1 MNKIYQTDEKNKQ
14 RNTIKNVGKYSKKF
28 GALNG
33 VRDLK
38 LSTWRQWIVWRFKFR
53 FGYLVQSRVLPWKIS
68 VKNSYQNR
76 SYTSIPYNK
85 FYTSALNTYT
95 IVKSVDTVCI
105 WCRCRRCC
113 HFCVVATHYRC
124 VFLISIFFPM
134 YTLLRFSFKKYRLSV
149 RFSVRLVFFILV
161 ANNNKNPH
169 LWVNVYIIKWTCAHG
184 ISTIDDTTSEMAN
197 LLAISGSERM
207 RKHEHRTP
215 RERKHV
221 ESIYESELYRTS
233 SKMFSNSI
241 Q

>member
-1 MNKIYQTDEKNKQ
+1 MECEIWNYPREDSESFEN
-14 RNTIKNVGKYSKKF
+14 RS
-28 GALNG
+28 GA
-33 VRDLK
+33 
-38 LSTWRQWIVWRFKFR
+38 FKFR

-134 YTLLRFSFKKYRLSV
+134 YTQHFSFKKYQLSV
-149 RFSVRLVFFILV
+149 RFSVRSVFFILV
-161 ANNNKNPH
+161 ANNNKNSH

-184 ISTIDDTTSEMAN
+184 ISTIDDTTSENGKFIGHLWQWENEKAW
-197 LLAISGSERM
+197 
-207 RKHEHRTP
+207 TP
-215 RERKHV
+215 NTQR
-221 ESIYESELYRTS
+221 
-233 SKMFSNSI
+233 
-241 Q
+241 